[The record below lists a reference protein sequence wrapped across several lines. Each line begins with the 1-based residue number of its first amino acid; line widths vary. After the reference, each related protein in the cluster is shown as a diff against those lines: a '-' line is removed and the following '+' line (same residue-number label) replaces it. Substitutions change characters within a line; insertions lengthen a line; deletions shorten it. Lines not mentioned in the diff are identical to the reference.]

1 MDFEQFKFWTKFF
14 WYGWKKHHFT
24 SPDFC
29 LRTNVFLKKTINL
42 SFFCTLGKRLSHVGG
57 KRSGSLLEFALYVT
71 RKSFWKKI
79 FLEKNCLQLF
89 FRLWAKHFQ
98 TLGGFSRQALHK
110 IHFSI
115 LEQMS
120 ESKIVWKTKS
130 FVFFTVLWGRFSHFR
145 QRCWVSFPTS
155 ALKPCRILFSLFSS
169 FFCGFWTI
177 QVLNEV
183 LLVWMEKASFYQS
196 RFLFEDKC
204 FSEKNYKFVIFLHFG
219 QKTFTRRRQTFRHP
233 SPICVVRVQEIFL
246 EKKTSWKKTAFNFCF
261 DFRQN
266 VSRLSAVFFG
276 LAFHNFHFSFLEQNV
291 GVTNCLKN
299 QEVMIFPISER
310 KDFALQT
317 KLMIRLSQNCILRT
331 RTETLEQF
339 VWQKM

>member
-57 KRSGSLLEFALYVT
+57 KRSGSFLEFALYVT

-98 TLGGFSRQALHK
+98 TLSGFSRQALHK

-120 ESKIVWKTKS
+120 ESKFVWKTNS

-183 LLVWMEKASFYQS
+183 LLVWMEKPSFYQS

-233 SPICVVRVQEIFL
+233 SPICVVLLQKEFSEENFPGKKLPSTFNLILGRTFPDFQQSFLDLRLTNFIFL
-246 EKKTSWKKTAFNFCF
+246 FSNKTLESQIVWKTK
-261 DFRQN
+261 
-266 VSRLSAVFFG
+266 RLWY
-276 LAFHNFHFSFLEQNV
+276 
-291 GVTNCLKN
+291 
-299 QEVMIFPISER
+299 FPNSER

-317 KLMIRLSQNCILRT
+317 IFLSQPSQNCILLT
-331 RTETLEQF
+331 RTEALEQF
-339 VWQKM
+339 VCQEN